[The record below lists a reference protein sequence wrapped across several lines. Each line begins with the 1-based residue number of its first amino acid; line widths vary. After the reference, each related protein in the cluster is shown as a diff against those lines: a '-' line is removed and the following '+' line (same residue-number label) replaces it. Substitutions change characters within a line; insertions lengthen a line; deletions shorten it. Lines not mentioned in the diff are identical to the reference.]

1 MRALDLLVVLLFM
14 AGMVLMGFYFA
25 RKNND
30 TESYFL
36 GGRSMPGWAIGL
48 SMLGASISSITFL
61 ALPAAAYVL
70 DWRQLVPNLTMPVI
84 AILAAI
90 FIIPFFRQ
98 THATSAFEYLEK
110 RYGMPIRIYA
120 AFSFLIS
127 LLLRLALVLYLVAI
141 PMAELLGCH
150 IFTVIIVVGVI
161 TSFYTIVGGIKAV
174 VWTDVVQTI
183 VLLGGGILC
192 FLIIALA
199 LPGGFGE
206 IIRVGMAD
214 NKFSLGPMTWGLSD
228 RSFFVMILLGFVNF
242 GTEYSSN
249 QGLVQRYVASKTTRE
264 ARRATL
270 ICAFMSIP
278 TWCAF
283 YFVGTSLYV
292 YYKVFPDA
300 AVAALQA
307 DAVLP
312 HFILHRIPVGLSGVI
327 IAACLA
333 AAMSTLSSVIN
344 SFSTV
349 CTVDFLQRF
358 SKNRSDASSL
368 KWAKF
373 FSLAA
378 GVVMIVGAC
387 AIHYVEKESISDM
400 SLIIG
405 SIFGGGMLALYMAGF
420 FTRRIGKRA
429 ITIGLLTGILF
440 NVYMMCNSFH
450 WLPDCLV
457 LPIHSYWTTILV
469 NLIIFLAALLV
480 SLFECNHLPLTGLT
494 FWTKQKQA
502 DEGD

>member
-1 MRALDLLVVLLFM
+1 
-14 AGMVLMGFYFA
+14 
-25 RKNND
+25 
-30 TESYFL
+30 
-36 GGRSMPGWAIGL
+36 
-48 SMLGASISSITFL
+48 MLGASISSITFL
-61 ALPAAAYVL
+61 ALPAAAYIL
-70 DWRQLVPNLTMPVI
+70 DWRQLVPNLTMPAV

-98 THATSAFEYLEK
+98 TKATSAFEYLEK

-120 AFSFLIS
+120 AFSFLIM

-161 TSFYTIVGGIKAV
+161 TSFYTIVGGLKAV
-174 VWTDVVQTI
+174 VWTDVIQTI
-183 VLLGGGILC
+183 ILLGGGILI
-192 FLIIALA
+192 FVLIALA
-199 LPGGFGE
+199 LPGGFGQ
-206 IIRVGMAD
+206 IISEGMAD

-228 RSFFVMILLGFVNF
+228 RSFFVMFLMGLVNF

-249 QGLVQRYVASKTTRE
+249 QGLVQRYVASKTTKE

-292 YYKVFPDA
+292 YYKIFPDT
-300 AVAALQA
+300 AVAALES

-312 HFILHRIPVGLSGVI
+312 YFILHRIPTGLSGVI

-344 SFSTV
+344 SCSTV

-358 SKNRSDASSL
+358 WKRSDASAL

-378 GVVMIVGAC
+378 SVIMILGAC
-387 AIHYVEKESISDM
+387 AIDYVEKESINDM

-405 SIFGGGMLALYMAGF
+405 SVFGGGMLALYMSGF
-420 FTRRIGKRA
+420 FTKRIGRRA

-450 WLPDCLV
+450 WLPDCLT

-469 NLIIFLAALLV
+469 NLLIIIASLIV
-480 SLFECNHLPLTGLT
+480 SLFDKNKKPLPGLT
-494 FWTKQKQA
+494 FWTKQQS
-502 DEGD
+502 DND